1 MKLIITRHGET
12 VENSKR
18 IVQGHLGG
26 RLSKIGKQQAKKVA
40 RRLKKEKLGAIYSSD
55 LKRAVDTANEIAKFH
70 KDLTVQFDK
79 RLRERFFGKY
89 QGKTYSENWDWKS
102 IPEGI
107 ESDSKMNERVTNF
120 IDDIL
125 DKHKNDTVLIVS
137 HGGIKKIIYEQKLP
151 PEKIE
156 AIEKIGNTSITIF
169 EIDKNGN
176 FLPILVNDTTH
187 LEINN

>member
-1 MKLIITRHGET
+1 MKLIITSHGET